1 MKPWLD
7 LVIIPTFDRP
17 EFLWLCLENLWENVR
32 GATTDKE
39 IWICE
44 DIHADKPK
52 GFTIEM
58 EMLAVLREWESKMHL
73 HYYATAP
80 HTTYGNSYNVLN
92 SLSRAASMGGYRYV
106 YLLEDDVLVTPDFFE
121 WNEAAQNKFNPWATC
136 AGRLN
141 RSLNFQING
150 REAID
155 ENVQDPNACHKSVT
169 AYISWATCF
178 SEKALQDIRAFN
190 AIYDGFEKRFE
201 QDVMIQ
207 RKIRAAKLE
216 TVWPYVPR
224 AFHLG
229 WYSYHRDGGM
239 RPSGTLEEK
248 VKYLRAVTKDPIK
261 LHAAKGPQEMDAY
274 PRVLHKLATELYLR

>member
-1 MKPWLD
+1 MSD

-17 EFLWLCLENLWENVR
+17 EFLWLCLENLAKIFEGSRNIPM
-32 GATTDKE
+32 
-39 IWICE
+39 IWVCE

-58 EMLAVLREWESKMHL
+58 EMLAVHREWQDKL
-73 HYYATAP
+73 GYAYYAVKP
-80 HTTYGNSYNVLN
+80 HTTYGNSYNVLE
-92 SLSRAASMGGYRYV
+92 SLTIASGSNYRYV

-121 WNEAAQNKFNPWATC
+121 WNEAAQQKFDPWATC

-155 ENVQDPNACHKSVT
+155 ENIQDTNACHKSVT
-169 AYISWATCF
+169 AYMSWATCF
-178 SEKALQDIRAFN
+178 SAKALQDIRDFN
-190 AIYDGFEKRFE
+190 AVYDGFEKRFE

-239 RPSGTLEEK
+239 KPNGTLEEK

-274 PRVLHKLATELYLR
+274 PRVLHKRATELYLR

>member
-1 MKPWLD
+1 MTD

-17 EFLWLCLENLWENVR
+17 EFLWLCLENLYENVLR
-32 GATTDKE
+32 EGQYPN
-39 IWICE
+39 IWVCE

-58 EMLAVLREWESKMHL
+58 EMLAIHLEWQNKL
-73 HYYATAP
+73 GYVYQATAP

-92 SLSRAASMGGYRYV
+92 SLVQAADLNYRYV

-121 WNEAAQNKFNPWATC
+121 WNEMAQEKFKPWASC

-141 RSLNFQING
+141 RSLNFHMNG

-155 ENVQDPNACHKSVT
+155 ENIKDPNACHKSVT
-169 AYISWATCF
+169 AYMSWATCF
-178 SEKALQDIRAFN
+178 SQKALQDIKALN
-190 AIYDGFEKRFE
+190 AVYDGFEKRFE

-207 RKIRAAKLE
+207 RQIRRANLE
-216 TVWPYVPR
+216 TIWGYVPR

-229 WYSYHRDGGM
+229 WWSYHRDGGM
-239 RPSGTLEEK
+239 KLNGTLEDR
-248 VKYLRAVTKDPIK
+248 VKALRQIVKDPIK
-261 LHAAKGPQEMDAY
+261 LQAAKGPQDMDAY
-274 PRVLHKLATELYLR
+274 PRQLHKPATELYLR